1 MGRLPIG
8 GEERS
13 VCGSDLAQRIFE
25 RFGWLAARY
34 GLEQVAIAGRYAVGA
49 KGKIAYYDD
58 GRWASYDYGARRCD
72 MAATHEYQPFLQRH
86 SVLLG
91 AVVVALAGLGV
102 AVYLR
107 GRAVRRR
114 AG

>member
-1 MGRLPIG
+1 MRRLRLLVLLALVPLAFVSLRETAAVNRCLEAG
-8 GEERS
+8 G
-13 VCGSDLAQRIFE
+13 
-25 RFGWLAARY
+25 
-34 GLEQVAIAGRYAVGA
+34 
-49 KGKIAYYDD
+49 
-58 GRWASYDYGARRCD
+58 SYDYRARRCD
-72 MAATHEYQPFLQRH
+72 MAVQHEYQPFLQRH

-114 AG
+114 ES

>member
-1 MGRLPIG
+1 MRRLRLLIVLALLPLAFVSLRETAAVDRCLEAG
-8 GEERS
+8 G
-13 VCGSDLAQRIFE
+13 
-25 RFGWLAARY
+25 
-34 GLEQVAIAGRYAVGA
+34 
-49 KGKIAYYDD
+49 
-58 GRWASYDYGARRCD
+58 SYDYRGRRCD
-72 MAATHEYQPFLQRH
+72 MAVTHEYEPFLQRH

-107 GRAVRRR
+107 GRGMRRR